1 MKFNY
6 LIISIRFED
15 VKTKVLFSFKPIV
28 IYFDIKKS
36 SFCNISYK
44 RISRH
49 IFYIIK
55 IVINQIFK
63 RKKYL
68 KCHKNMA

>member
-6 LIISIRFED
+6 LIMSIRFVD

-36 SFCNISYK
+36 SLVEEAICW
-44 RISRH
+44 
-49 IFYIIK
+49 II
-55 IVINQIFK
+55 II
-63 RKKYL
+63 R
-68 KCHKNMA
+68 